1 MSAFSSA
8 LESSVRFGLRQGLA
22 KGFVIGSNGLTFAI
36 WAFVVWYSSRLVMY
50 HGAKGGTVFAVCTG
64 IIFGGLSLG
73 SSLSNL
79 KYFGEAIAAA
89 ERIREII
96 ERKQEIDSESWEGE
110 ELELVEGE
118 VEFREAEVFKGF
130 SMMVPAGKTVALVG
144 GSGSGKSTAVALRQR
159 FYDPAGGE
167 VLLDGVDIRRL
178 RLKWLRA
185 QIGLVSQESALFA
198 TTIRENT
205 LFGKEDATLEEVVE
219 AATVAN
225 AHGFIS
231 QLPQGYDTQL
241 EFFDKNVLLK
251 KRKLNHDQD
260 IHLVESME
268 GDTSYPLVVIKVNDP
283 SLSHHIKKLR
293 KEEYD

>member
-50 HGAKGGTVFAVCTG
+50 HGAKGGTVFAVRTG

-110 ELELVEGE
+110 ELES
-118 VEFREAEVFKGF
+118 EAEVFKGF

-159 FYDPAGGE
+159 FYNPAGGE
-167 VLLDGVDIRRL
+167 EAKAEVAKGADWVGEPGARAL
-178 RLKWLRA
+178 RDHNKGEHTVWEGR
-185 QIGLVSQESALFA
+185 
-198 TTIRENT
+198 
-205 LFGKEDATLEEVVE
+205 LEELVE

-231 QLPQGYDTQL
+231 QLPQGYDTQI
-241 EFFDKNVLLK
+241 
-251 KRKLNHDQD
+251 KR
-260 IHLVESME
+260 
-268 GDTSYPLVVIKVNDP
+268 
-283 SLSHHIKKLR
+283 LR